1 VLALKPIREIMAN
14 RIGGPMFGL
23 GLGELVIVL
32 LILLIVFS
40 RRLPDLG
47 DSVGKGIRRFRRSL
61 KESEEIDITPDEATS
76 KDKPAKNTP

>member
-1 VLALKPIREIMAN
+1 
-14 RIGGPMFGL
+14 MFGL

-47 DSVGKGIRRFRRSL
+47 DSLGKGIRRFRRSL
-61 KESEEIDITPDEATS
+61 KESEEIDITPDEAPS

>member
-1 VLALKPIREIMAN
+1 MKPIGEIMPN

-32 LILLIVFS
+32 LILIILFS

-47 DSVGKGIRRFRRSL
+47 DSLGKGIRRFRRSL
-61 KESEEIDITPDEATS
+61 KESEEIDITPDEAAS
-76 KDKPAKNTP
+76 KDKPAKNSP

>member
-1 VLALKPIREIMAN
+1 
-14 RIGGPMFGL
+14 MFGL

-47 DSVGKGIRRFRRSL
+47 DSLGKGIRRFRRSL
-61 KESEEIDITPDEATS
+61 KESEEIDITPDEAPR

>member
-1 VLALKPIREIMAN
+1 
-14 RIGGPMFGL
+14 MFGL

-47 DSVGKGIRRFRRSL
+47 DSLGKSIRRFRRSL
-61 KESEEIDITPDEATS
+61 KESEEIDITPDEVSS